1 MIIFR
6 EFISKFKSLHIL
18 HDHFQYAYIRK
29 NLTIIEMSQL
39 SHLPLLLCKGAG
51 VWFVVF
57 LGFFQEDCVCRLI
70 QYVGFFHK
78 DVCCECGRSGYFQR
92 DVGVFQEDVWF
103 FQIFEFISSSSLS
116 APFPSEKPSKLPF
129 ISGSSFSESSTYIS
143 GLDRPP
149 KSGSSSLK
157 SSGWMSVHIH
167 FQNGYFIPLGTEVKV
182 CTCWLNGAKISTALN
197 QKINWFLFLIY
208 KSSLKK
214 TLSTHIVK

>member
-1 MIIFR
+1 MICCVPW
-6 EFISKFKSLHIL
+6 IL
-18 HDHFQYAYIRK
+18 PGGWWLQVDQIWR
-29 NLTIIEMSQL
+29 
-39 SHLPLLLCKGAG
+39 LPIGCWEG
-51 VWFVVF
+51 VSGSW
-57 LGFFQEDCVCRLI
+57 FFQEVVGYFQVD
-70 QYVGFFHK
+70 VGFFHK

-157 SSGWMSVHIH
+157 SSGWISVHIYFH
-167 FQNGYFIPLGTEVKV
+167 NGYFIPLGSEVKV
-182 CTCWLNGAKISTALN
+182 HVDSMELRFQLHWIK
-197 QKINWFLFLIY
+197 QINWFLFLIY
-208 KSSLKK
+208 KS
-214 TLSTHIVK
+214 TF